1 MDEDEEGEK
10 AAIVGASV
18 DPEAEAEEGVDVG
31 ASPFL
36 AAGGFVIEVIQGVSQ
51 HCQVGLS

>member
-1 MDEDEEGEK
+1 VDEDEEGEK